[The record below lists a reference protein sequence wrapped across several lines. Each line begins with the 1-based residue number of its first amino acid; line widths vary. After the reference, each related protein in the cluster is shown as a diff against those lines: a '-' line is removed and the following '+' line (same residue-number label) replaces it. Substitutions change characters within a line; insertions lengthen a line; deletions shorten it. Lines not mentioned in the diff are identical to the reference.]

1 VNGNKVRSTHLSVY
15 NVVLGVLKRDALE
28 VEGLSRGEQP
38 HYKRTIPDHFRLLSH
53 LSTKRVGIS
62 WLKMLGINDGKWGSK
77 SVGADSLVVAYLDDA
92 GLPLAFVG

>member
-1 VNGNKVRSTHLSVY
+1 MNGNKVRSTQLRVY
-15 NVVLGVLKRDALE
+15 KIVLGVLKRDAPE

-53 LSTKRVGIS
+53 LGTKRVGIS
-62 WLKMLGINDGKWGSK
+62 WLNMLGINDGKWGSK
-77 SVGADSLVVAYLDDA
+77 SVGADSAYLDDA